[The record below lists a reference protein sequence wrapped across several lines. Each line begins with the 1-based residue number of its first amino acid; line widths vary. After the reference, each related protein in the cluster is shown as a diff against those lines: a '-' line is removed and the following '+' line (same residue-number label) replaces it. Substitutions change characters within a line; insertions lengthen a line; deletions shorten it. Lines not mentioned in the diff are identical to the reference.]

1 MTSLFTTAFVAT
13 LTGASVRQVDH
24 WARTGLLRP
33 SSRDATGKGTRRGYT
48 FQDIVALKAIQSL
61 REGNCPRSKIRAAM
75 AYLRKHDPD
84 LSSPGAL
91 AKLTPLTDGKRVYLL
106 VNDRDVMDA
115 VTRQLHL
122 TWVVPLGRLILDAQ
136 CRLEAMSQTWSE
148 TILVRGRAFRAEVS
162 RDAGV
167 KPFVAAC
174 RKLPGAVATASTS
187 DEAVTELKERIALAV
202 EHQSVRPA
210 RRGVRS
216 KRRAS

>member
-1 MTSLFTTAFVAT
+1 MPSLFTTASVAT
-13 LTGASVRQVDH
+13 LTGASVRQIDH

-33 SSRDATGKGTRRGYT
+33 SGRDAAGKGTRRGYT
-48 FQDIVALKAIQSL
+48 FQDVVALKAIQSL
-61 REGNCPRSKIRAAM
+61 REGNCPLSKIRAAI

-91 AKLTPLTDGKRVYLL
+91 GKLTLLTDGKRVYLL

-136 CRLEAMSQTWSE
+136 RRLEAMSQAWSE
-148 TILVRGRAFRAEVS
+148 TIRVRDRAFRIEVS
-162 RDAGV
+162 REAGA
-167 KPFVAAC
+167 PSFVAAC
-174 RKLPGAVATASTS
+174 RELPGAIATAVTS
-187 DEAVTELKERIALAV
+187 DGAITELKERIALAI
-202 EHQSVRPA
+202 EHQAARPA
-210 RRGVRS
+210 RRGGQS